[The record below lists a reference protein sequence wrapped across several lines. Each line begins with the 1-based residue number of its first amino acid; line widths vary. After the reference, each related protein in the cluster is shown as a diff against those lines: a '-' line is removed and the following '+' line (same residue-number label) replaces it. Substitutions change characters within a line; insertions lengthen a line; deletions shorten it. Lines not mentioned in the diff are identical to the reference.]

1 MALKSFFTD
10 QIETLKDFLIHRRQT
25 LHCVRVEPDMRPLL
39 IKILQGLDQDPQCP
53 HLMLWSEVPFDNRRQ
68 YFEALLQELT
78 EDLRRWEMPLKAAG
92 FEFRPGPEQKRGLSP
107 EAKFLA
113 HAAAL
118 ADALPA
124 NVGSLVLV
132 LAPDRIGDAEGYRA
146 AARFLA
152 DRTPTRWLKYLFIDG
167 RKQPA
172 LAGIERECPR
182 AGAQDFHITPEEIE
196 NRTRAD
202 LERGFGLS
210 PTEKRQYMALLA
222 GFAFARKEY
231 DDALRLQQRSLEMLG
246 PGDPAAEA
254 ANAHYNLGNTHL
266 ARKEYPAAEAAFGKA
281 LEIALDRQVDGLVP
295 VVLTNLGVTLFRQ
308 GRREHAPQSFRVAR
322 DACKAQQLRPV
333 EAHVLDCQAM
343 TYEADGQ
350 LDEAERC
357 WNEAL
362 AVYDS
367 MSAETFAAA
376 REGGRADIRHKLER
390 LAASRKKAPEEAKP
404 ATKAGWFRWRK
415 GA

>member
-10 QIETLKDFLIHRRQT
+10 QIETLKDFLIHRQQT

-39 IKILQGLDQDPQCP
+39 IKILQGLDRDPQCP

-68 YFEALLQELT
+68 YFEALRQELT
-78 EDLRRWEMPLKAAG
+78 EDLRQWERPLKAAG
-92 FEFRPGPEQKRGLSP
+92 FVFRPGPEQPRGRVP

-118 ADALPA
+118 ADALPPS
-124 NVGSLVLV
+124 VGSLVFV
-132 LAPDRIGDAEGYRA
+132 LAPERVGDAEGYRA

-152 DRTPTRWLKYLFIDG
+152 EETPTRWLKYLVIDG

-172 LAGIERECPR
+172 LAGIEGESPR
-182 AGAQDFHITPEEIE
+182 AGVQDFHITPEEIE
-196 NRTRAD
+196 SRTRAD

-210 PTEKRQYMALLA
+210 PAEKRQYMALLA

-231 DDALRLQQRSLEMLG
+231 DDALRLQKRWLEMLG
-246 PGDPAAEA
+246 ADDPAAEA

-266 ARKEYPAAEAAFGKA
+266 ARKEYPAAEEAFGKA

-308 GRREHAPQSFRVAR
+308 GRREQALESFRVAR
-322 DACKAQQLRPV
+322 EACKAQNMRPV

-343 TYEADGQ
+343 THEADGQ
-350 LDEAERC
+350 PAEAERC
-357 WNEAL
+357 WKEAL
-362 AVYDS
+362 AVYDE
-367 MSAETFAAA
+367 MSAETFLAA
-376 REGGRADIRHKLER
+376 REKGRADILEKLDR
-390 LAASRKKAPEEAKP
+390 LPGSHPQ
-404 ATKAGWFRWRK
+404 RK

>member
-10 QIETLKDFLIHRRQT
+10 QIETLKDFLIHRRQA
-25 LHCVRVEPDMRPLL
+25 LHCVRVEADMRPLL
-39 IKILQGLDQDPQCP
+39 IKILQGLDRDPQCP

-68 YFEALLQELT
+68 YFEALLRELT
-78 EDLRRWEMPLKAAG
+78 EDWSRWESPLKAAG
-92 FEFRPGPEQKRGLSP
+92 FVFRPGPEPKRGRPP
-107 EAKFLA
+107 EEKFLA

-124 NVGSLVLV
+124 NVGSLVFV
-132 LAPDRIGDAEGYRA
+132 LAPDRVGDPEGYRA

-152 DRTPTRWLKYLFIDG
+152 DRTPTRWLKYLVIDD
-167 RKQPA
+167 RKQLA
-172 LAGIERECPR
+172 LAGIEGECPR

-196 NRTRAD
+196 SRTRAD

-210 PTEKRQYMALLA
+210 PAEKRQYMALLA

-231 DDALRLQQRSLEMLG
+231 DDALRLQNRWLEMLG
-246 PGDPAAEA
+246 PDDPAAEA

-295 VVLTNLGVTLFRQ
+295 VILTNLGVTLLRQ
-308 GRREHAPQSFRVAR
+308 GRTEQARESFRVAR
-322 DACKAQQLRPV
+322 DACKAQNMRPV

-343 TYEADGQ
+343 TFEADGRPA
-350 LDEAERC
+350 EAERC
-357 WNEAL
+357 WKEAL
-362 AVYDS
+362 AVYDG
-367 MSAETFAAA
+367 MSAETFDAA
-376 REGGRADIRHKLER
+376 RENGRADILEKLDR
-390 LAASRKKAPEEAKP
+390 LSRS
-404 ATKAGWFRWRK
+404 RQQRK

>member
-1 MALKSFFTD
+1 MALRSFFTD

-39 IKILQGLDQDPQCP
+39 IKILQGLDRDPQCP

-68 YFEALLQELT
+68 YFEALLRELT
-78 EDLRRWEMPLKAAG
+78 EDLRRWERPLKAAG
-92 FEFRPGPEQKRGLSP
+92 FEFRTGPEQLRGLLP

-113 HAAAL
+113 YAAAL

-132 LAPDRIGDAEGYRA
+132 LAPDHIGDAEGYRA

-152 DRTPTRWLKYLFIDG
+152 ERTPTRWLKYLVIDG

-172 LAGIERECPR
+172 LAGIEGECPR
-182 AGAQDFHITPEEIE
+182 AGIQDFHITPEEIE
-196 NRTRAD
+196 TRTRAD

-210 PTEKRQYMALLA
+210 PEEKRQYMALLA

-231 DDALRLQQRSLEMLG
+231 DDALRLQKRWLEMLG
-246 PGDPAAEA
+246 PNDPAAEA
-254 ANAHYNLGNTHL
+254 ANAHYNLANTHL
-266 ARKEYPAAEAAFGKA
+266 ARKEYPAAEEAFGQA

-308 GRREHAPQSFRVAR
+308 GRREQALESFRLAR
-322 DACKAQQLRPV
+322 DACKAQNLRPV
-333 EAHVLDCQAM
+333 EAHVLDCQAA
-343 TYEADGQ
+343 THEADGQ
-350 LDEAERC
+350 PAEAERC
-357 WNEAL
+357 WKEAL
-362 AVYDS
+362 AVYDD

-376 REGGRADIRHKLER
+376 RASARADILEKLDR
-390 LAASRKKAPEEAKP
+390 LSR
-404 ATKAGWFRWRK
+404 FRQQRK